1 MLFTDPALSSNR
13 ASVKRAPDYRT
24 LRTKTVGRNNGHQPQ
39 TAAITGEIRW
49 PPTGRFSWPPTENR
63 LSPRLALKRQLAAL
77 PPGVREALK
86 LRVEDDLDYDEIAG
100 RLAIQPN
107 AARLRVSRGL
117 RRLAC
122 TVPKEDS

>member
-1 MLFTDPALSSNR
+1 LGIARNLLADTVRDERIETRARERLGLPTDLAGDEDGFTD
-13 ASVKRAPDYRT
+13 V
-24 LRTKTVGRNNGHQPQ
+24 
-39 TAAITGEIRW
+39 
-49 PPTGRFSWPPTENR
+49 ENR

-77 PPGVREALK
+77 PPGVRDALQ
-86 LRVEDDLDYDEIAG
+86 LRVVDDLDYDEIAG

-117 RRLAC
+117 RRLAH